1 MEFFKVA
8 LVVAVSNLSF
18 VQEEV
23 DTFERM
29 QREGRLQVERIETRA
44 ALDTF
49 LARGGAHVVHFAC
62 HGHFDQEQPGR
73 SLVMLGGDSLRPDDV
88 TGRYLAFGQSRPL
101 VFLNACDTGRRGFGL
116 TGLEGWAETFVRTAR
131 VGGFIGSTWQATDAL
146 ASRFAAAFYA
156 FLSEGLSLGEAMRQA
171 RLAIETPGDATYLSY
186 SLYANLVPA

>member
-1 MEFFKVA
+1 M
-8 LVVAVSNLSF
+8 
-18 VQEEV
+18 

-101 VFLNACDTGRRGFGL
+101 VFLNACDTGGGASGSRGWRAGRRPSCGPRGWEAHRL
-116 TGLEGWAETFVRTAR
+116 HVADHGCTGLPVRRR
-131 VGGFIGSTWQATDAL
+131 VLRLPVRGPL
-146 ASRFAAAFYA
+146 A
-156 FLSEGLSLGEAMRQA
+156 GEAMRQA
-171 RLAIETPGDATYLSY
+171 RLAIGTSGDATYLTTRY
-186 SLYANLVPA
+186 TRILVPA